1 MRWQRLACIASVAWV
16 GGYPPARG
24 NEAAR
29 RGERQVLTGMLNRR
43 ILVEDALV
51 SPTAVAG
58 AGALRGTALTGTA
71 VARSLGPVFG

>member
-1 MRWQRLACIASVAWV
+1 
-16 GGYPPARG
+16 
-24 NEAAR
+24 
-29 RGERQVLTGMLNRR
+29 MLNRR